1 MFFLLSIPIKSQAQ
15 QLPEGFVYVEKEIP
29 GIQSAIRY
37 AGKNNFI
44 GRVIPGYEKPVPIIS
59 APAASALKKVQNEL
73 TKKGYSLK
81 IFDTYRPQIAVDYFV
96 KWSGLAGDTLMK
108 NSYYPNVQKENLFR
122 FGYIATQSG
131 HSRGSTVDLTI
142 VAADTG
148 EELDMGSPYDF
159 FGDISRH
166 NATEITSA
174 QAKNRKL
181 LRDIMI
187 KYGFRPYAEEWW
199 HYTLRNEPFPNTY
212 FDFPVK

>member
-1 MFFLLSIPIKSQAQ
+1 M
-15 QLPEGFVYVEKEIP
+15 YVKKEIP
-29 GIQSAIRY
+29 GIESEIRY

-44 GRVIPGYEKPVPIIS
+44 GRVIPGYKKPVPILS
-59 APAASALKKVQNEL
+59 APAASALKKVQKEL
-73 TKKGYSLK
+73 KKQGYRLK
-81 IFDTYRPQIAVDYFV
+81 IFDAYRPQRAVDYFV

-108 NSYYPNVQKENLFR
+108 NSYYPDVKKENLFR
-122 FGYIATQSG
+122 LGYIATQSG

-148 EELDMGSPYDF
+148 KELDMGSPYDF
-159 FGDISRH
+159 FGDISHH
-166 NATEITSA
+166 NSDIITTS

-199 HYTLRNEPFPNTY
+199 HYTLRNEPYANTY